1 MKLIFLKKEH
11 NCLLIVA
18 VKKPTYINH
27 PLAWSWCWVSVS
39 VEKPDTANYQQNKDE
54 HRDHR
59 ASYRGSISP
68 CKKKHQQMYKY
79 LYFTL
84 NHRKHYSGI
93 PNLNLRGGGGRGD
106 GLIIIS
112 QLIKISFTITYSI
125 HFTTYRMKNNQII
138 GDIIN

>member
-1 MKLIFLKKEH
+1 MMKLIFLKKEH

-59 ASYRGSISP
+59 TSYRGSISP

-93 PNLNLRGGGGRGD
+93 PNLNFKGGGRGD
-106 GLIIIS
+106 GLIITS
-112 QLIKISFTITYSI
+112 QLIKISFHDHLQYSFYYLPYEEQSNYWW
-125 HFTTYRMKNNQII
+125 HY
-138 GDIIN
+138 

>member
-59 ASYRGSISP
+59 TSYRGSISP

-93 PNLNLRGGGGRGD
+93 PNLNFKGGGGEGGWFD
-106 GLIIIS
+106 N
-112 QLIKISFTITYSI
+112 
-125 HFTTYRMKNNQII
+125 HFTVN
-138 GDIIN
+138 